1 MKLSDIN
8 LNSSRV
14 IAVDTWGKLAMF
26 TRPEYKVERYSYDV
40 PTPSSMRGLLQS
52 IYWHPSFD
60 YEILGIQ
67 VYNPIRHMSMTRN
80 ELSSMLLSGNAY
92 KAMKQALE
100 NGGSAAPLGVSP
112 YMNRQQRSS
121 SFLRDVRYTVYAEVV
136 PLKNSPKPE
145 EPYDLEKIRHIIDR
159 RLGRGSSFRSVH
171 FGLKECT
178 AFFAPHDPKNNP
190 PSAYQGT
197 TVDLGMMFF
206 DSDYQSAKVR
216 PFFYHPFMVD
226 GYIDVPSAREVISH
240 AP

>member
-1 MKLSDIN
+1 MKRSDID
-8 LNSSRV
+8 LNSRNI
-14 IAVDTWGKLAMF
+14 IAVDTWGKLALF

-67 VYNPIRHMSMTRN
+67 VYNPIQHMSMTRN
-80 ELSSMLLSGNAY
+80 ELPSMLLSNNVY
-92 KAMKQALE
+92 KTIKEAHE
-100 NGGSAAPLGVSP
+100 SGGYAAPLGVSP
-112 YMNRQQRSS
+112 YMSRQQRSS
-121 SFLRDVRYTVYAEVV
+121 SFLRNVRYTVYAQIA

-159 RLGRGSSFRSVH
+159 RLKRGSSFRSVH

-178 AFFAPHDPKNNP
+178 AFFAPHDPNKNP
-190 PSAYQGT
+190 TSAYQGT
-197 TVDLGMMFF
+197 TVDLGIMFF
-206 DSDYQSAKVR
+206 DSDYQAKAVR
-216 PFFYHPFMVD
+216 PYFYHPFMVD
-226 GYIDVPSAREVISH
+226 GYIDIPPVREVIAR